1 MAEYG
6 VIFDMDGVLVDS
18 YRAHFESWNRMLRPR
33 GLEMTERQFADTFG
47 WTSREIIPH
56 FWPDSVRDE
65 EIASMDAEKEAAYR
79 QVIAEDFPEMDGA
92 GELIASLY
100 EAGAKLGVGSSGPPE
115 NVDAVMKLLPGA
127 DLFSATANGREVE
140 RGKPDPQVFLLC
152 ASKLSLAPERCAVV
166 EDAPSGVEAARRA
179 QMAAIAIT
187 GTAPRE
193 RLAQAG
199 ADLVVDSL
207 CELTA
212 QRVLELIDA
221 RADT

>member
-1 MAEYG
+1 MAKYG

-33 GLEMTERQFADTFG
+33 GLEMTEQQFADTFG

-56 FWPDSVRDE
+56 FWPDSVREAD
-65 EIASMDAEKEAAYR
+65 IATMDAEKEAAYR
-79 QVIAEDFPEMDGA
+79 DVIAEDFPEMDGA
-92 GELIASLY
+92 GELLASLHA
-100 EAGAKLGVGSSGPPE
+100 AGAKLAVGSSGPPE
-115 NVDAVMKLLPGA
+115 NVEAVLKFLPHA
-127 DLFSATANGREVE
+127 ELFAATTNGREVE

-166 EDAPSGVEAARRA
+166 EDAPSGIEAARRA
-179 QMAAIAIT
+179 GMAAIAIT

-193 RLAQAG
+193 KLAEAG

-207 CELTA
+207 RELTA
-212 QRVLELIDA
+212 ERIFALIDT
-221 RADT
+221 RASA